1 MDVILRWLV
10 EAKLLGISAY
20 IWVAALLVVIAVL
33 LVLSV
38 FMNKKGRR
46 TAPRADAVKREGMR
60 TLEPHKTSCG
70 LEVSNVHGIGARSYQ
85 QDAFAVSPLGDATL
99 CESKGV
105 LLALADGM
113 GGMTD
118 GGKASAIVIDTL
130 LKGFL
135 EGAFAEDPS
144 VGLASL
150 LYSAGAKVQS
160 LDNSGSTAI
169 GAVVRGGKLY
179 FAACGDSRLALF
191 RGGAL
196 LTLNREQN
204 YAVMLD
210 DRAARGEIAY
220 WEALSDPQ
228 RHALTSYAGSAHIK
242 VDRSLTPIALCE
254 GDIIILMSDGVYNA
268 LCDEELCSYLKGD
281 LYEAAERIE
290 RAILEKN
297 LEEQDNFT
305 AILAKFNAAEGE

>member
-20 IWVAALLVVIAVL
+20 VWVAALLVVIAAL

-46 TAPRADAVKREGMR
+46 AASHLRAAKKESMR
-60 TLEPHKTSCG
+60 TLEPREAACG

-85 QDAFAVSPLGDATL
+85 QDAFAISPLSDAAL
-99 CESKGV
+99 CESRGV

-130 LKGFL
+130 LKGFT
-135 EGAFAEDPS
+135 EGEFAQDPA

-150 LYSAGAKVQS
+150 LYSAGTKVQS

-169 GAVVRGGKLY
+169 GAVVRDGKLS

-210 DRAARGEIAY
+210 DRAARGEIPY

-242 VDRSLTPIALCE
+242 VDRSLAPISLCE
-254 GDIIILMSDGVYNA
+254 GDIIVLMSDGVYNA
-268 LCDEELCSYLKGD
+268 LCEEELCACLKGD
-281 LYEAAERIE
+281 LYEVAERIE
-290 RAILEKN
+290 CSILKKN
-297 LEEQDNFT
+297 LEGQDNFT
-305 AILAKFNAAEGE
+305 AILAKFHSAEEK